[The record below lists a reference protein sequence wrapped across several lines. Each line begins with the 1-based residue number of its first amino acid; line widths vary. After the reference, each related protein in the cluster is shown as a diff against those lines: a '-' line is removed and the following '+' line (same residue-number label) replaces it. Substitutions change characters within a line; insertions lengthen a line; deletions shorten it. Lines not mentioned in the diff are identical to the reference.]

1 MMRTLIILAMVLSA
15 SIRGCAQTDSV
26 EHNKGKDMRR
36 YFDIEAFNKNQ
47 NRAGYYEF
55 KTYDMSIEQRKRY
68 DSNKQLI
75 GYIEVCEE
83 LRRPYRYYYEY
94 DTKGNLRHMS
104 VSFCGFHIGNEYY
117 YDSLG
122 QITKTIDYSVPYKF
136 KLSDLIEK
144 MKKEYGCDL
153 LNKERVADMSRS
165 EGKEDLKRPW
175 YSVYYLD
182 ANEHMSG
189 DEYLI
194 DGTTGETLYIIK
206 NKQMDE
212 WWDNIKYYKAI
223 MNGVPMSIEEKY
235 LYELKKKKEG
245 QKKKG
250 TKKNGKSFWRKLF
263 D

>member
-1 MMRTLIILAMVLSA
+1 MRMLIAIVLSLFVCTQ
-15 SIRGCAQTDSV
+15 GCAQTESV
-26 EHNKGKDMRR
+26 EHNKGKNMKR
-36 YFDIEAFNKNQ
+36 YFDIKTFN
-47 NRAGYYEF
+47 EF
-55 KTYDMSIEQRKRY
+55 HGRSGHHEYKTYNMSITQRADY
-68 DSNKQLI
+68 DSNRQLI
-75 GYIEVCEE
+75 GYIETYEE
-83 LRRPYRYYYEY
+83 LYRPYRYYYEY
-94 DTKGNLRHMS
+94 DTKGNLRHMI
-104 VSFCGFHIGNEYY
+104 VSFSGFHIGKGYR

-122 QITKTIDYSVPYKF
+122 RITEEKDYSAPYKF

-144 MKKEYGCDL
+144 MKKEYGCDI
-153 LNKERVADMSRS
+153 LNKERTYRVSRS
-165 EGKEDLKRPW
+165 KGERNLKRPW

-194 DGTTGETLYIIK
+194 DGTTGETLYMIK

-212 WWDNIKYYKAI
+212 WWDDIKVYKAV
-223 MNGVPMSIEEKY
+223 MNGEPISIVEKY

-250 TKKNGKSFWRKLF
+250 AKKNGKSFWRKFF

>member
-1 MMRTLIILAMVLSA
+1 MKMLIVIVLSLFVCTQ
-15 SIRGCAQTDSV
+15 GCAQTGSV
-26 EHNKGKDMRR
+26 EHNKGKNMKR
-36 YFDIEAFNKNQ
+36 YFDIKTFNENQ
-47 NRAGYYEF
+47 DRAGYYEF

-122 QITKTIDYSVPYKF
+122 QITGTIDYSAPYKF

-144 MKKEYGCDL
+144 MIKEYGCDIL
-153 LNKERVADMSRS
+153 TRERTYRVSRS
-165 EGKEDLKRPW
+165 KGERNLKRPW

-182 ANEHMSG
+182 ANDDMCG

-194 DGTTGETLYIIK
+194 DGTTGETLYVIK

-212 WWDNIKYYKAI
+212 WWDDIKVYKAV
-223 MNGVPMSIEEKY
+223 MNGEPISIVEKY
-235 LYELKKKKEG
+235 LYELKKKNEG
-245 QKKKG
+245 KDKKG
-250 TKKNGKSFWRKLF
+250 TKKNGKRLGRNR
-263 D
+263 

>member
-1 MMRTLIILAMVLSA
+1 MRMLIAIILSLFVCTQ
-15 SIRGCAQTDSV
+15 GCAQTDSV
-26 EHNKGKDMRR
+26 EHNKGKNMKR
-36 YFDIEAFNKNQ
+36 YFDIKTFNENQ
-47 NRAGYYEF
+47 DRAGYYEF

-122 QITKTIDYSVPYKF
+122 QITETIDYSAPYKF

-153 LNKERVADMSRS
+153 LNKERTYRVSRS
-165 EGKEDLKRPW
+165 KGERNLKRPW

-182 ANEHMSG
+182 ANEHMAG

-212 WWDNIKYYKAI
+212 WWDDIKVYKAV
-223 MNGVPMSIEEKY
+223 MNGEPISIVEKY

-250 TKKNGKSFWRKLF
+250 AKKNGKSFWRKLF

>member
-1 MMRTLIILAMVLSA
+1 MRTLIILAMMLSA

-36 YFDIEAFNKNQ
+36 YFDIEAFNKN
-47 NRAGYYEF
+47 RVRVDYYEY
-55 KTYDMSIEQRKRY
+55 KTYDMSIVQRADF

-75 GYIEVCEE
+75 GYIEDCEE
-83 LRRPYRYYYEY
+83 LHTPYSYYYEY
-94 DTKGNLRHMS
+94 DTKGNLRHMI
-104 VSFCGFHIGNEYY
+104 VSFHNFNIGKGYR

-122 QITKTIDYSVPYKF
+122 QITETIDYSAPYKF

-182 ANEHMSG
+182 ANKHMSG

-212 WWDNIKYYKAI
+212 WWDDIKYYKAI

-250 TKKNGKSFWRKLF
+250 TKKNGKSFWRKFF

>member
-1 MMRTLIILAMVLSA
+1 MLIVIVLSLFVCTQ
-15 SIRGCAQTDSV
+15 GCAQTDGV
-26 EHNKGKDMRR
+26 EHNKGKKMRR
-36 YFDIEAFNKNQ
+36 YFDVKAFNELHG
-47 NRAGYYEF
+47 RSGHHEY
-55 KTYDMSIEQRKRY
+55 KTYDMSITQRADY
-68 DSNKQLI
+68 DANRQLI
-75 GYIEVCEE
+75 GYIETCEE
-83 LRRPYRYYYEY
+83 LYRPYRYYYEY
-94 DTKGNLRHMS
+94 DTRGNLRHMI
-104 VSFCGFHIGNEYY
+104 VSFSGFHIGKGYR

-122 QITKTIDYSVPYKF
+122 RITEEKDYSAPYKF

-212 WWDNIKYYKAI
+212 WWDDIKYYKAI

-250 TKKNGKSFWRKLF
+250 TKKKGKRLGRNR
-263 D
+263 

>member
-1 MMRTLIILAMVLSA
+1 MI
-15 SIRGCAQTDSV
+15 
-26 EHNKGKDMRR
+26 
-36 YFDIEAFNKNQ
+36 
-47 NRAGYYEF
+47 
-55 KTYDMSIEQRKRY
+55 
-68 DSNKQLI
+68 
-75 GYIEVCEE
+75 
-83 LRRPYRYYYEY
+83 
-94 DTKGNLRHMS
+94 
-104 VSFCGFHIGNEYY
+104 VSFSRFHIGKGYR

-122 QITKTIDYSVPYKF
+122 QITEEKDYSAPYKF

-153 LNKERVADMSRS
+153 LSKERVADVSRS
-165 EGKEDLKRPW
+165 EGEKDLKRPW

-182 ANEHMSG
+182 ANDDMCG

-194 DGTTGETLYIIK
+194 DGTTGETLYVIK

-212 WWDNIKYYKAI
+212 WWDQETYWNAKMK
-223 MNGVPMSIEEKY
+223 GLPMSIEEKY

-250 TKKNGKSFWRKLF
+250 TKKNGKGFWRKLF

>member
-55 KTYDMSIEQRKRY
+55 KTYNMSIEQRKRY

-75 GYIEVCEE
+75 GYIEYCED
-83 LRRPYRYYYEY
+83 LHTPYSYYYEY
-94 DTKGNLRHMS
+94 DTRGNLRHMI
-104 VSFCGFHIGNEYY
+104 VSFSGFHIGKGYR

-122 QITKTIDYSVPYKF
+122 RITEEKDYSAPYKF

-182 ANEHMSG
+182 ANKHMSG

-212 WWDNIKYYKAI
+212 WWDDIKYYKAI

-235 LYELKKKKEG
+235 LYELKKKKEE
-245 QKKKG
+245 QDKKG
-250 TKKNGKSFWRKLF
+250 TKKKGKRLGRNR
-263 D
+263 

>member
-1 MMRTLIILAMVLSA
+1 MRMLIAIVLSLFVCTQ
-15 SIRGCAQTDSV
+15 GCAQTDCV
-26 EHNKGKDMRR
+26 EHNKGKNMKR
-36 YFDIEAFNKNQ
+36 YFDIKTFNENQ

-55 KTYDMSIEQRKRY
+55 KTYNMSIEQRKRY

-94 DTKGNLRHMS
+94 DTEGNLRHMI
-104 VSFCGFHIGNEYY
+104 VSFSRFDIGNEYS

-122 QITKTIDYSVPYKF
+122 QVTETIDHSKPYKF
-136 KLSDLIEK
+136 KLNDLIEK
-144 MKKEYGCDL
+144 MKKEYGCDIL
-153 LNKERVADMSRS
+153 DKERTSEVCRS
-165 EGKEDLKRPW
+165 DGKRDLKRPW

-182 ANEHMSG
+182 VNDHMCG

-194 DGTTGETLYIIK
+194 DGTTGETLYILRHLPI
-206 NKQMDE
+206 DE
-212 WWDNIKYYKAI
+212 WWDQETYWNAKMK
-223 MNGVPMSIEEKY
+223 GLPMSIVEKY
-235 LYELKKKKEG
+235 LYDLKKKKEEQG
-245 QKKKG
+245 KKG

>member
-15 SIRGCAQTDSV
+15 SIRGCAQTDNV
-26 EHNKGKDMRR
+26 EHNKGKNMKR
-36 YFDIEAFNKNQ
+36 YFDIKTFNENQ
-47 NRAGYYEF
+47 DRSGNYRYT
-55 KTYDMSIEQRKRY
+55 TYDMSIRQYSLY
-68 DSNKQLI
+68 DSNRLLE
-75 GYIEVCEE
+75 GYVEDCRE
-83 LRRPYRYYYEY
+83 LHTPYSYYYRY
-94 DTKGNLRHMS
+94 DTRGRLRQMS
-104 VSFCGFHIGNEYY
+104 VSFSGIHIGKAYS

-122 QITKTIDYSVPYKF
+122 QITEEKDYGAPYKF

-182 ANEHMSG
+182 ANKHMSG

-212 WWDNIKYYKAI
+212 WWDDIKYYKAI

-245 QKKKG
+245 QKKKE
-250 TKKNGKSFWRKLF
+250 TKKKGKSFWRKFF

>member
-1 MMRTLIILAMVLSA
+1 MLIVIVLSLFVCTQ
-15 SIRGCAQTDSV
+15 GCAQIDSV
-26 EHNKGKDMRR
+26 EHNKGKNMKR
-36 YFDIEAFNKNQ
+36 YFDIKTFNENQ

-122 QITKTIDYSVPYKF
+122 QITETIDYSAPYKF

-153 LNKERVADMSRS
+153 LNKERTYRVSRS
-165 EGKEDLKRPW
+165 KGERNLKRPW

-182 ANEHMSG
+182 ANEHMAG

-212 WWDNIKYYKAI
+212 WWDDIKVYKAV
-223 MNGVPMSIEEKY
+223 MNGEPISIVEKY

-245 QKKKG
+245 QKKKE
-250 TKKNGKSFWRKLF
+250 TKKKGKSFWRKLF

>member
-1 MMRTLIILAMVLSA
+1 MRMLIVIVLSLFVCTQ
-15 SIRGCAQTDSV
+15 GCAQTDCV
-26 EHNKGKDMRR
+26 EHNKGKNMKR
-36 YFDIEAFNKNQ
+36 YFDIKTFNEYQ
-47 NRAGYYEF
+47 GRSGYYEF

-122 QITKTIDYSVPYKF
+122 QITETIDYSAPYKF

-153 LNKERVADMSRS
+153 LNKERTYRVSRS
-165 EGKEDLKRPW
+165 KGKRNLKRPW

-194 DGTTGETLYIIK
+194 DGTTGETLYMIK

-212 WWDNIKYYKAI
+212 WWDDIKVYKAV
-223 MNGVPMSIEEKY
+223 MNGEPISIVEKY

-245 QKKKG
+245 QKKKE
-250 TKKNGKSFWRKLF
+250 TKKKGKSFWRKLF

>member
-1 MMRTLIILAMVLSA
+1 MTRTLIILVMVLSA
-15 SIRGCAQTDSV
+15 SIRGCAQTDGV
-26 EHNKGKDMRR
+26 EHNKGKNMKR
-36 YFDIEAFNKNQ
+36 YFDIKTFNELHG
-47 NRAGYYEF
+47 RSGHYEY
-55 KTYDMSIEQRKRY
+55 KTYDMSIVQRADY
-68 DSNKQLI
+68 DSNRQLI
-75 GYIEVCEE
+75 GYIETCEE
-83 LRRPYRYYYEY
+83 LYRPYRYYYEY
-94 DTKGNLRHMS
+94 DTRGNLRHMI
-104 VSFCGFHIGNEYY
+104 VSFSGFHIGKGYR

-122 QITKTIDYSVPYKF
+122 RITEEKDYSAPYKF

-182 ANEHMSG
+182 ANRHISG

-212 WWDNIKYYKAI
+212 WWDDIKYYKAI

-250 TKKNGKSFWRKLF
+250 TKKNGKGFWRKLF

>member
-1 MMRTLIILAMVLSA
+1 MRTLIILAMVLSA
-15 SIRGCAQTDSV
+15 STRGCAQTDSV
-26 EHNKGKDMRR
+26 EHNKGKNMKR
-36 YFDIEAFNKNQ
+36 YFDIKTFNENQ
-47 NRAGYYEF
+47 DRAGYYEF

-182 ANEHMSG
+182 ANEHMSC

-212 WWDNIKYYKAI
+212 WWDDIKVYKAV
-223 MNGVPMSIEEKY
+223 MNGEPISIVEKY

-245 QKKKG
+245 QKKKE
-250 TKKNGKSFWRKLF
+250 TKKKGKSFWRKLF

>member
-1 MMRTLIILAMVLSA
+1 MKMLIVILFSLFVCTQ
-15 SIRGCAQTDSV
+15 GCAQTGSV
-26 EHNKGKDMRR
+26 EHNKGKNMRR
-36 YFDIEAFNKNQ
+36 YFDIEAFYKN
-47 NRAGYYEF
+47 RVRVDYYEY
-55 KTYDMSIEQRKRY
+55 KTYDMSIVQRADF
-68 DSNKQLI
+68 DSNRQLI

-94 DTKGNLRHMS
+94 DTKGNLRHMI
-104 VSFCGFHIGNEYY
+104 VSFSGFHIGKGYR

-122 QITKTIDYSVPYKF
+122 RITEEKDYSAPYKF

-153 LNKERVADMSRS
+153 LNKERTYRVSRS
-165 EGKEDLKRPW
+165 KGERNLKRPW

-212 WWDNIKYYKAI
+212 WWDDIKVYKAV
-223 MNGVPMSIEEKY
+223 MNGEPISIVEKY

-245 QKKKG
+245 QKKKE
-250 TKKNGKSFWRKLF
+250 TKKKGKSFWRKLF

>member
-1 MMRTLIILAMVLSA
+1 MRMLIVIVLSLFVCTQ
-15 SIRGCAQTDSV
+15 GCAQTDSV
-26 EHNKGKDMRR
+26 EHNKGKNMKR
-36 YFDIEAFNKNQ
+36 YFDIKTFN
-47 NRAGYYEF
+47 EF
-55 KTYDMSIEQRKRY
+55 HGRSGHHEYKTYNMSITQRADY
-68 DSNKQLI
+68 DSNRQLI
-75 GYIEVCEE
+75 GYIETCEE
-83 LRRPYRYYYEY
+83 LYRPYRYYYEY
-94 DTKGNLRHMS
+94 DTKGNLRHMI
-104 VSFCGFHIGNEYY
+104 VSFSRFHIGKGYR

-122 QITKTIDYSVPYKF
+122 QITEEKDYSAPYKF

-153 LNKERVADMSRS
+153 LSKERVADVSRS
-165 EGKEDLKRPW
+165 EGEKDLKRPW

-182 ANEHMSG
+182 ANDDMCG

-194 DGTTGETLYIIK
+194 DGTTGETLYVIK

-212 WWDNIKYYKAI
+212 WWDQETYWNAKMK
-223 MNGVPMSIEEKY
+223 GLPMSIEEKY

-250 TKKNGKSFWRKLF
+250 TKKNGKGFWRKLF

>member
-1 MMRTLIILAMVLSA
+1 MRMLIVILLSLFVCTQ
-15 SIRGCAQTDSV
+15 GCAQTDSV
-26 EHNKGKDMRR
+26 EHNKGKNMRR
-36 YFDIEAFNKNQ
+36 YFDIKTFNKNQ

-94 DTKGNLRHMS
+94 DTKGKLRHMI
-104 VSFCGFHIGNEYY
+104 VSFSGFHIGKGYR

-122 QITKTIDYSVPYKF
+122 RITEEKDYSAPYKF

-182 ANEHMSG
+182 ANKHMSG

-194 DGTTGETLYIIK
+194 DGTTGETLYMIK

-212 WWDNIKYYKAI
+212 WWDDIKVYKAV
-223 MNGVPMSIEEKY
+223 MNGEPISIVEKY

-245 QKKKG
+245 QKKKE
-250 TKKNGKSFWRKLF
+250 TKKKGKSFWRKLF

>member
-1 MMRTLIILAMVLSA
+1 MVLSA
-15 SIRGCAQTDSV
+15 SIRGCAQTDSI
-26 EHNKGKDMRR
+26 EHNKGKNMKR
-36 YFDIEAFNKNQ
+36 YFDIKTFNELHG
-47 NRAGYYEF
+47 RSGHYEY
-55 KTYDMSIEQRKRY
+55 KTYDMSIVQRADY
-68 DSNKQLI
+68 DSNRQLI
-75 GYIEVCEE
+75 GYIETCEE
-83 LRRPYRYYYEY
+83 LYRPYRYYYEY
-94 DTKGNLRHMS
+94 DTRGNLRHMI
-104 VSFCGFHIGNEYY
+104 VSFSGFHIGKGYR

-122 QITKTIDYSVPYKF
+122 RITEEKDYSAPYKF

-245 QKKKG
+245 QKKKE
-250 TKKNGKSFWRKLF
+250 TKKKGKSFWRKLF

>member
-1 MMRTLIILAMVLSA
+1 MRMLIVIVFSLFVCTQ
-15 SIRGCAQTDSV
+15 GCAQTDGV
-26 EHNKGKDMRR
+26 EHNKGKNMKR
-36 YFDIEAFNKNQ
+36 YFDIKTFNENQ

-55 KTYDMSIEQRKRY
+55 KTYNMSIEQRKRY

-122 QITKTIDYSVPYKF
+122 QITETIDYSAPYKF

-153 LNKERVADMSRS
+153 LNKERTYRVSRS
-165 EGKEDLKRPW
+165 KGERNLKRPW

-182 ANEHMSG
+182 ANEHMAG

-212 WWDNIKYYKAI
+212 WWDDIKVYKAV
-223 MNGVPMSIEEKY
+223 MNGEPISIVEKY

-245 QKKKG
+245 QKKKE
-250 TKKNGKSFWRKLF
+250 TKKKGKSFWRKLF

>member
-26 EHNKGKDMRR
+26 EHNKGKNMKR
-36 YFDIEAFNKNQ
+36 YFDIKTFNENQ
-47 NRAGYYEF
+47 DRSGDYRYT
-55 KTYDMSIEQRKRY
+55 TYDMSIRQYSLY
-68 DSNKQLI
+68 DSNRLLE
-75 GYIEVCEE
+75 GYVEDCRE
-83 LRRPYRYYYEY
+83 LHTPYSYYYRY
-94 DTKGNLRHMS
+94 DTRGRLRQMS
-104 VSFCGFHIGNEYY
+104 VSFSGIHIGKAYS

-122 QITKTIDYSVPYKF
+122 QITEEKDYSAPYKF

-153 LNKERVADMSRS
+153 LNKERTYRVSRS
-165 EGKEDLKRPW
+165 KGERNLKRPW

-212 WWDNIKYYKAI
+212 WWDDIKYYKAI

-250 TKKNGKSFWRKLF
+250 TKKNGKSFWRKFF

>member
-1 MMRTLIILAMVLSA
+1 MRTLIILAMMLSA

-36 YFDIEAFNKNQ
+36 YFDIEAFNKN
-47 NRAGYYEF
+47 RVRVDYYEY
-55 KTYDMSIEQRKRY
+55 KTYDMSIVQRADF

-75 GYIEVCEE
+75 GYIEDCEE
-83 LRRPYRYYYEY
+83 LHTPYSYYYEY
-94 DTKGNLRHMS
+94 DTKGNLRHMI
-104 VSFCGFHIGNEYY
+104 VSFHNFNIGKGYR

-122 QITKTIDYSVPYKF
+122 QITETIDYSAPYKF

-182 ANEHMSG
+182 ANKHMSG

-212 WWDNIKYYKAI
+212 WWDDIKYYKAI

-245 QKKKG
+245 QKKKR
-250 TKKNGKSFWRKLF
+250 TKKNGKSFWRKFF

>member
-1 MMRTLIILAMVLSA
+1 MRMLIVIVLSLFVCTQ
-15 SIRGCAQTDSV
+15 GCAQTDCF
-26 EHNKGKDMRR
+26 EHNKGKNMKR
-36 YFDIEAFNKNQ
+36 YFDIKTFNELHG
-47 NRAGYYEF
+47 RSGHYEY
-55 KTYDMSIEQRKRY
+55 KTYDMSIVQRADY
-68 DSNKQLI
+68 DSNRQLI
-75 GYIEVCEE
+75 GYIETCEE
-83 LRRPYRYYYEY
+83 LYRPYRYYYEY
-94 DTKGNLRHMS
+94 DTKGNLRHMI
-104 VSFCGFHIGNEYY
+104 VSFSRFHIGKGYR

-122 QITKTIDYSVPYKF
+122 QITEEKDYSAPYKF

-175 YSVYYLD
+175 YSVCYLD
-182 ANEHMSG
+182 ANKHMSG

-212 WWDNIKYYKAI
+212 WWDDIKYYKAI

-235 LYELKKKKEG
+235 LYELK
-245 QKKKG
+245 
-250 TKKNGKSFWRKLF
+250 
-263 D
+263 

>member
-26 EHNKGKDMRR
+26 EHNMGKNMKR
-36 YFDIEAFNKNQ
+36 YLDIKKFNEHQ
-47 NRAGYYEF
+47 DGLGYYKY
-55 KTYDMSIEQRKRY
+55 KTYDMQVRQRKRY

-75 GYIEVCEE
+75 GYIEDCEE
-83 LRRPYRYYYEY
+83 LHTPYSYYYEY
-94 DTKGNLRHMS
+94 DTKGNLRYMI
-104 VSFCGFHIGNEYY
+104 VSFHNFNIGKGYR

-122 QITKTIDYSVPYKF
+122 QITEEKDYSAPYKF

-182 ANEHMSG
+182 ANRHMSG

-194 DGTTGETLYIIK
+194 DGTTGETLYMIK

-212 WWDNIKYYKAI
+212 WWDQETYWNAKMK
-223 MNGVPMSIEEKY
+223 GLPMSIEEKY

-245 QKKKG
+245 QKKKE
-250 TKKNGKSFWRKLF
+250 TNKKGKSFWRKLF

>member
-1 MMRTLIILAMVLSA
+1 MVLSA

-122 QITKTIDYSVPYKF
+122 QITETIDYSAPYKF

-144 MKKEYGCDL
+144 MKKEYGCDIL
-153 LNKERVADMSRS
+153 DKERTSEVCRS
-165 EGKEDLKRPW
+165 DGKRDLKRPW
-175 YSVYYLD
+175 YSVYYLETE
-182 ANEHMSG
+182 NRMFG

-194 DGTTGETLYIIK
+194 DGTTGETLYILKHLPI
-206 NKQMDE
+206 DE
-212 WWDNIKYYKAI
+212 WWDQETYWNAKMK
-223 MNGVPMSIEEKY
+223 GLPMSIEEKY
-235 LYELKKKKEG
+235 LYDLKKKNEG
-245 QKKKG
+245 KDKKG
-250 TKKNGKSFWRKLF
+250 TKKNVKGFWRKLF

>member
-1 MMRTLIILAMVLSA
+1 MKMLIVILFSLFVCTQ
-15 SIRGCAQTDSV
+15 GCAQTDSV
-26 EHNKGKDMRR
+26 EHNKGKNMKR
-36 YFDIEAFNKNQ
+36 YFDIKTFNENQ
-47 NRAGYYEF
+47 DRAGYYEF

-144 MKKEYGCDL
+144 MKKEYGCDIL
-153 LNKERVADMSRS
+153 DKERTSEVCRS
-165 EGKEDLKRPW
+165 DGKRDLKRPW
-175 YSVYYLD
+175 YSVYYLETE
-182 ANEHMSG
+182 NRMFG

-194 DGTTGETLYIIK
+194 DGTTGEILYILKHLPI
-206 NKQMDE
+206 DE
-212 WWDNIKYYKAI
+212 WWDQETYWNAKMK
-223 MNGVPMSIEEKY
+223 GLPMSIEEKY

-245 QKKKG
+245 QKKKE
-250 TKKNGKSFWRKLF
+250 TKKKGKSFWRKLF

>member
-1 MMRTLIILAMVLSA
+1 MKMLIVILFSLFVCTQ
-15 SIRGCAQTDSV
+15 GCAQTDSV
-26 EHNKGKDMRR
+26 EHNKGKNMKR
-36 YFDIEAFNKNQ
+36 YFDIKTFNENQ

-94 DTKGNLRHMS
+94 DTKGNLRHMI
-104 VSFCGFHIGNEYY
+104 VSFSRFDIGNEYS

-122 QITKTIDYSVPYKF
+122 QVTETIDHSKPYKF

-144 MKKEYGCDL
+144 MKKEYGCDIL
-153 LNKERVADMSRS
+153 DKERTSEVCRS
-165 EGKEDLKRPW
+165 DGKRDLKRPW

-182 ANEHMSG
+182 VNDHMCG

-194 DGTTGETLYIIK
+194 DGTTGETLYILRHLPI
-206 NKQMDE
+206 DE
-212 WWDNIKYYKAI
+212 WWDQETYWNAKMK
-223 MNGVPMSIEEKY
+223 GLPMSIVEKY
-235 LYELKKKKEG
+235 LYDLKKKKEEQG
-245 QKKKG
+245 KKG